1 MMRQYRAQRC
11 RGGGYNPLGV
21 GVIAVGSIFYLQDRE
36 FFDSRYG
43 APATCRTPWQVEAF
57 LNGTCGAARRN
68 RETGLWEDAYRSGR
82 SDTALV
88 RSLRDRRQVRQVSVR
103 LLIVH
108 DDLGLCKQPTR
119 YPTLPDVERFL
130 PRRFARARPQAPLP
144 AAAQARREPPCR
156 STSSHA

>member
-1 MMRQYRAQRC
+1 MRQYRAQRC

-43 APATCRTPWQVEAF
+43 PTASCRTPWQLEAF
-57 LNGTCGAARRN
+57 LNGICGASRCN
-68 RETGLWEDAYRSGR
+68 PETGLWESTYRSGR
-82 SDTALV
+82 SDFALV
-88 RSLRDRRQVRQVSVR
+88 RSLRDRRQVRQVSVHV
-103 LLIVH
+103 LILH
-108 DDLGLCKQPTR
+108 DDLGMWKQPTL

-144 AAAQARREPPCR
+144 AAAQTRREPLCR
-156 STSSHA
+156 STSPHA